1 MVMLRWDAVEGAG
14 VEVAPK
20 CGFGFV
26 EFETQ
31 IRHPKKMLSKQDSGG
46 WQGSGQGDLEP
57 LTYR

>member
-1 MVMLRWDAVEGAG
+1 M
-14 VEVAPK
+14 EVAPE

-31 IRHPKKMLSKQDSGG
+31 MRHPKKMLSKQDSEG
-46 WQGSGQGDLEP
+46 WQGSTQGDLEP